1 VNRRRTL
8 LFGAFVSLVIF
19 AVMTLL
25 VRSAAP
31 WRSGASDAGSANDLD
46 ALVGVLFGDDVIAF
60 EVLGIL
66 LTAAMIGALVIARPM
81 EAVADEDRY
90 SHPTAE
96 QVAQTDRVS
105 DPKHAVMTGPST
117 ALEASK

>member
-19 AVMTLL
+19 VVMALL
-25 VRSAAP
+25 VRSATP
-31 WRSGASDAGSANDLD
+31 WRSGASDSPSANNLD
-46 ALVGVLFGDDVIAF
+46 SLVGVLFGDDVIAF

-81 EAVADEDRY
+81 EAQSDESRY
-90 SHPTAE
+90 SRPTPE
-96 QVAQTDRVS
+96 QVAQTDLVS
-105 DPKHAVMTGPST
+105 DPKHAVMS
-117 ALEASK
+117 LEAGK